1 MTLLVWGF
9 WSQVSFFSNSF
20 SNMDL
25 KAVNSMNYEEFMDI
39 FGNMVEK
46 CSLITGAIW
55 SKRPFTSV
63 LQLENCVYEFVDSLP
78 PSGKEGILRCHPD
91 LAGRELMSGTLT
103 AESQHEQSQAGLTFL
118 SPTERERLNLLNS
131 QYRNKFD
138 FPFVICAKMS
148 DRNQIIQEISSRIQ
162 NEPSRELQNGIAEVK
177 KICHL
182 RVQDIFLKASP
193 TKL

>member
-39 FGNMVEK
+39 FGNIVEK

-78 PSGKEGILRCHPD
+78 PSGKIILHNYRQNIS
-91 LAGRELMSGTLT
+91 LLT
-103 AESQHEQSQAGLTFL
+103 HKCYF
-118 SPTERERLNLLNS
+118 
-131 QYRNKFD
+131 
-138 FPFVICAKMS
+138 
-148 DRNQIIQEISSRIQ
+148 
-162 NEPSRELQNGIAEVK
+162 
-177 KICHL
+177 
-182 RVQDIFLKASP
+182 FLKSFPADMY
-193 TKL
+193 